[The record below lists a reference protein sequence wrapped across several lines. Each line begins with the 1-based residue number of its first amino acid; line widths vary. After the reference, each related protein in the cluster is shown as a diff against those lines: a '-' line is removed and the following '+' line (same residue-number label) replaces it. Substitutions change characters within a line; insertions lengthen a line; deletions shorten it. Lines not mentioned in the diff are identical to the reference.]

1 MYVCL
6 SEHRENVCVSV
17 CLSEHLLSVRTDRLT
32 DDMKWYILT
41 ILQVL
46 YLPPPKGEEKAA
58 GGGLFASIIKID
70 TNNYQIPMEIFFY

>member
-1 MYVCL
+1 MDQIYIIKADVCVSVCL
-6 SEHRENVCVSV
+6 SEHRENVCLSV

-58 GGGLFASIIKID
+58 GGGLFASH
-70 TNNYQIPMEIFFY
+70 F

>member
-1 MYVCL
+1 MDQIYIIKADVCVSVCL
-6 SEHRENVCVSV
+6 SEHRENVCLSV

-46 YLPPPKGEEKAA
+46 YLSLPKGKEKAA
-58 GGGLFASIIKID
+58 RGSLFVSFSK
-70 TNNYQIPMEIFFY
+70 